1 MFTIEID
8 QFNGPLDLMLFLI
21 KEKKLDLFDLDMAI
35 LIDQYQSY
43 LFTMQE
49 RSLEIASEYLSELA
63 GLIEYKSKKLIPR
76 DKSEL
81 DANAVEDEKESLVR
95 RLIEYQRFKEVSLDL
110 SIRYDHRQLLVSKP
124 FEKQSVSHLFTAE
137 TSISNDAYDLL
148 KAMRKVM
155 HRLSLANPFETK
167 LTSKELSV
175 DQRIDMLRRTLSNK
189 HDSFLLE
196 DLFADCSSVQ
206 MMIVTFLAVLD
217 MIRMGEL
224 TFTSNEDQIYLLRS
238 DEYDTVVV
246 HS

>member
-1 MFTIEID
+1 MFTIDID

-21 KEKKLDLFDLDMAI
+21 KEKKLDLFDLDMAV
-35 LIDQYQSY
+35 LIDQYASY

-81 DANAVEDEKESLVR
+81 DANAIEDEKESLVR
-95 RLIEYQRFKEVSLDL
+95 RLIEYQRFKEVSQDL
-110 SIRYDHRQLLVSKP
+110 SSRYDHRQLLVSKP

-137 TSISNDAYDLL
+137 TNISNDAYDLL

-155 HRLSLANPFETK
+155 HRLSLSNPFETK

-175 DQRIDMLRRTLSNK
+175 DERIDMLRRTLSKK
-189 HDSFLLE
+189 HGSFLLE
-196 DLFADCSSVQ
+196 ELFADCSSLQ
-206 MMIVTFLAVLD
+206 MMIVTFLSVLD

-224 TFTSNEDQIYLLRS
+224 TFTSNDDQIYLLRS
-238 DEYDTVVV
+238 DEYDAVVV